1 MTKQR
6 LTKRGKIV
14 IGIALV
20 ILIWFVATQLWWT
33 GHGFCVGDVVSCVIK
48 GGK

>member
-1 MTKQR
+1 MPKQR

-14 IGIALV
+14 LGIALV
-20 ILIWFVATQLWWT
+20 ILIWFVATRLWWT
-33 GHGFCVGDVVSCVIK
+33 GTGFCVGDVVSCVID